1 MGQWIQVHGKKFFGE
16 TNFELFFNL
25 NDANFLT
32 WYIFFVLFHVIPVFE
47 HSSMTLRDESFLI
60 FFCSLRNDTTLTHDF
75 TIFGAMLKIHFAN
88 DLSKHFVDICA
99 MLGTGLYKWTVPDL
113 SQSLKLEK
121 NYNKVGNTE
130 LNNDL
135 FCYNESPLSYSKLT
149 KASSLY

>member
-32 WYIFFVLFHVIPVFE
+32 WYILFFLFHVIPVFE

-99 MLGTGLYKWTVPDL
+99 MLGTGFYKWTVPDL

-121 NYNKVGNTE
+121 IYLAT
-130 LNNDL
+130 LSL
-135 FCYNESPLSYSKLT
+135 IMIYSAIMSLPPLSYSKLT

>member
-1 MGQWIQVHGKKFFGE
+1 MRPIFQFFLD
-16 TNFELFFNL
+16 NFELFFNL

-32 WYIFFVLFHVIPVFE
+32 WYIFFFYF
-47 HSSMTLRDESFLI
+47 MSFLFLSI
-60 FFCSLRNDTTLTHDF
+60 LQWHLGMNLLIFCSLRNDTTLTHDF

-99 MLGTGLYKWTVPDL
+99 MLGTGLYKWTVPYL

-121 NYNKVGNTE
+121 NNNIVGNTE
-130 LNNDL
+130 LNDL